1 MCEFNLKYISF
12 RQWRVLA
19 ILKRGQKNGKGE
31 IIVLEVL
38 KKILTLY
45 NPLKFISTYNTYK
58 TDGNSIFVKMVK
70 LLFRKTRNIV

>member
-1 MCEFNLKYISF
+1 MAGVSYFKE
-12 RQWRVLA
+12 
-19 ILKRGQKNGKGE
+19 GTKNGKGG